1 MTVSWWERRWL
12 GEGHTGEADDL
23 QDQRRRRQNQREAV
37 VNLSDEGDVFERW
50 SKMNRGRI
58 KSRGPGHREL
68 RTTCH
73 YSGKII
79 EVTYIKIEST
89 LWGPLRPVI
98 QSVLCPSH
106 IIELKAHGSNVP
118 SQSENI

>member
-1 MTVSWWERRWL
+1 M
-12 GEGHTGEADDL
+12 
-23 QDQRRRRQNQREAV
+23 
-37 VNLSDEGDVFERW
+37 NLSDEGDVFERW
-50 SKMNRGRI
+50 SKMNRGRFKDRGRI
-58 KSRGPGHREL
+58 KSRGSEHREL

-89 LWGPLRPVI
+89 LWGPLRPVS